1 MNIDELLMSEMNFCF
16 KYFLENTNLN
26 SRFFGLTRDK
36 YPLCP
41 SVASISATG
50 YSLASLVIGV
60 ENDWIEYEEGK
71 KWAEKTL
78 NTILKL
84 ENKNGFYHRYI
95 DIKTGKSS
103 LNSEIS
109 IIDTG
114 ILLCGVLT
122 VGEYFDLTELSNKI
136 YNRVNWVWFTDKKNN
151 QFRLGY
157 KNRFYGHWDNYAEQ
171 LMLYVLGAG
180 SDTYQA
186 YNTFEKREKNNII
199 YSWFGCLFTYQYSH
213 AWINL
218 KDTIWFNNSILATKS
233 NIDYCNKE
241 KKHKGY
247 FGLSATITKK
257 RYSPKLGAEPYS
269 STINKDGTL
278 SVSALLSSIVFLPN
292 ETKEAVIRLYSDY
305 PNSFGKYGFVTSFNL
320 RGKQWFSDEYLGI
333 DKGTTM
339 VMLSNYFNN
348 TIWNVLM
355 KNKNI
360 QKGLEY
366 IKTTI

>member
-1 MNIDELLMSEMNFCF
+1 MINELLMSEMKYCF
-16 KYFLENTNLN
+16 KYFLENTNSN

-36 YPLCP
+36 YPLSP
-41 SVASISATG
+41 NVASISATG
-50 YSLASLVIGV
+50 YALASLVIGV
-60 ENDWIEYEEGK
+60 ENEWLEYDDAKEK
-71 KWAEKTL
+71 AEKTL
-78 NTILKL
+78 ETILNL

-95 DIKTGKSS
+95 DMNTGEKAF
-103 LNSEIS
+103 NSEIS

-114 ILLCGVLT
+114 ILLCGILT
-122 VGEYFDLTELSNKI
+122 VGEYFKLDIAKKI
-136 YNRVNWVWFTDKKNN
+136 YDRVNWRWFTDKKNN

-180 SDTYQA
+180 SDTYPV

-213 AWINL
+213 AWIDF
-218 KDTIWFNNSILATKS
+218 KDTIWFDNSIRATKS

-241 KKHKGY
+241 RMYKGC

-257 RYSPKLGAEPYS
+257 RYSPKYGAEPYM
-269 STINKDGTL
+269 STVRKDGTL
-278 SVSALLSSIVFLPN
+278 SISAILSSIVFTPDEVE
-292 ETKEAVIRLYSDY
+292 ETIMNLYSDY
-305 PNSFGKYGFVTSFNL
+305 PNSFGEYGFVTSFNL
-320 RGKQWFSDEYLGI
+320 RGKPWFCSEYLGI

-339 VMLSNYFNN
+339 LMLSNYFDN
-348 TIWNVLM
+348 TIWKILM

-360 QKGLEY
+360 LKGLEY
-366 IKTTI
+366 IKTTM